1 MHAKKIP
8 IGILGATGAVGQRFL
23 SRLAGHPDFA
33 VAALAASEKSAG
45 RRYGEVSPWRLSE
58 PPPPGLSETVLRRA
72 EPDLPCRIVFSALDA
87 AAAAEIEPRF
97 AAAGYLVF
105 SNASAF
111 RMEEDVPLLVPEV
124 NADHVRLLPI
134 QRSRRG
140 WDGGILTNPNCSAT
154 QLVLA
159 LAPLQRAFGVEKVLV
174 TTLQSVSGAGY
185 PGVASLDALG
195 NVLPD
200 IPGEAAKIESES
212 ARILGRLVEGKVVPA
227 AMTISAHTYRVP
239 VENGHTESV
248 SVALSRKATAR
259 EIQEAWRDFR
269 PGPEVSTL
277 PSSPAEAGRVPGRG
291 PRASAPAPRRT
302 RRRHGHVDR
311 RPGPLRGARLEV
323 HRRRQQHGARGGRR
337 QPPERRAVPPQ
348 RRRGGSPGRVVTA
361 ADSRPTV
368 VLKFG
373 SSVLRSED
381 ELPRA
386 VEEIARHR
394 SLGRAV
400 VAVVSAIGKTTDVL
414 LAEGPQDLDESGAVG
429 PRAHGRDRRG
439 RGRGLPD
446 DGPRERGA
454 PGRADGA
461 GGDRPQVRGASAR
474 RDPLRPGCRA
484 GPARHRGRPGRR
496 GSRVLRPRS
505 RRQDLSARAGRLRP
519 DGPPPGPFA
528 GRRLPPA

>member
-45 RRYGEVSPWRLSE
+45 RRYAEVSPWRLSE
-58 PPPPGLSETVLRRA
+58 PPPPGLAETVLRRA

-124 NADHVRLLPI
+124 NADHVRLLPV

-159 LAPLQRAFGVEKVLV
+159 LAPLHRAFGVEKVLV

-212 ARILGRLVEGKVVPA
+212 ARILGRLVNGKVVPA

-269 PGPEVSTL
+269 PGPEISAL
-277 PSSPAEAGRVPGRG
+277 PSSPARPLEYVDEAH
-291 PRASAPAPRRT
+291 APQPRRHAE
-302 RRRHGHVDR
+302 RD
-311 RPGPLRGARLEV
+311 
-323 HRRRQQHGARGGRR
+323 GGMVTWIGGLA
-337 QPPERRAVPPQ
+337 PCAVL
-348 RRRGGSPGRVVTA
+348 
-361 ADSRPTV
+361 DWKFTV
-368 VLKFG
+368 VG
-373 SSVLRSED
+373 NN
-381 ELPRA
+381 
-386 VEEIARHR
+386 
-394 SLGRAV
+394 
-400 VAVVSAIGKTTDVL
+400 T
-414 LAEGPQDLDESGAVG
+414 
-429 PRAHGRDRRG
+429 
-439 RGRGLPD
+439 
-446 DGPRERGA
+446 
-454 PGRADGA
+454 
-461 GGDRPQVRGASAR
+461 VRGAAGGSLLNAELFLR
-474 RDPLRPGCRA
+474 SDGAAALRDA
-484 GPARHRGRPGRR
+484 
-496 GSRVLRPRS
+496 S
-505 RRQDLSARAGRLRP
+505 
-519 DGPPPGPFA
+519 
-528 GRRLPPA
+528 